1 MKRRIKHIP
10 VEEIA
15 GIDAMVGRMLKM
27 DLDHLPPKFH
37 KPFESTKENAYQK
50 FKMTSVVESF
60 EIDRIESQKIIL
72 KNQRV
77 IESECLAELF
87 RDAIALGVSVVTL
100 HGYEE
105 VDEAEDNMFRKL
117 LLDSWGTA
125 FVECGNQWTMEE
137 IEREL
142 LMESLYTTHSFSPGQ
157 NDIPLQAQQTLFQL
171 LSPEEIGVTLSDKLM
186 MHPKKSISG
195 FFGIQTKQCENR
207 VRPCDLCDRRP
218 TCPNAHPE

>member
-1 MKRRIKHIP
+1 MKRQIKHIP
-10 VEEIA
+10 IEEIT
-15 GIDAMVGRMLKM
+15 GIEAMVGRMLKM
-27 DLDHLPPKFH
+27 DIDHLPPKFH
-37 KPFESTKENAYQK
+37 KPFESTKEIAYQK

-60 EIDRIESQKIIL
+60 EIDRIG
-72 KNQRV
+72 V
-77 IESECLAELF
+77 IESEFLAELF

-125 FVECGNQWTMEE
+125 FVECGNQWMMEE

-142 LMESLYTTHSFSPGQ
+142 LTESLYTTHSFSPGQ

-207 VRPCDLCDRRP
+207 VRPCEICERRD
-218 TCPNAHPE
+218 TCPNVYTE